1 MNVRMAE
8 PSVDSR
14 CIADK
19 RVVNALTHLRI
30 RLEFPDMIS
39 HGDNDGLFDRVS
51 GAALLLARELMEVEL
66 TLGSSFDPMKR

>member
-1 MNVRMAE
+1 MAE

-19 RVVNALTHLRI
+19 KVVNALTHLRI
-30 RLEFPDMIS
+30 RLEFPYIIS

-51 GAALLLARELMEVEL
+51 GAALARELMEVEL
-66 TLGSSFDPMKR
+66 TLGSSFDPMEG